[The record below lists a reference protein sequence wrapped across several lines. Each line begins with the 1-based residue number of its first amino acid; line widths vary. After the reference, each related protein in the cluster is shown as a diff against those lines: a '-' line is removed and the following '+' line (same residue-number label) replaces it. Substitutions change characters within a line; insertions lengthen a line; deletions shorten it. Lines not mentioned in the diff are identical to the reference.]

1 MSSKI
6 DKEVKKEK
14 VEKKLERITPN
25 RIDGKLER
33 VSYKPKGPIEPLRY
47 SEEISYKK
55 KPMLH
60 SPQRKCSRIRKAQ
73 ETARRR
79 LQEIREAEYVESVKS
94 KNKLSKI
101 KTNQE

>member
-14 VEKKLERITPN
+14 VEKKLERIIPN

-47 SEEISYKK
+47 SEEISYK
-55 KPMLH
+55 PMLH

-73 ETARRR
+73 ETVRRR
-79 LQEIREAEYVESVKS
+79 LQEIRAAEHDESVLS
-94 KNKLSKI
+94 KN